1 MEILQRPTHQEVCD
15 LVQAITGSFES
26 ISCDLDASFANKI
39 TGKTNSRFE
48 SPVIMALRV
57 YQDIVDAYFWSHMLD
72 CSGCGRENRD
82 HGNFWGQYYV
92 YSEMGCTKKKID
104 SEWPE
109 GTQDKAKEFLDHRKD
124 YEAIFPHI
132 CELYA
137 SGVSYE
143 EARESAEKAAKT
155 QVAT

>member
-1 MEILQRPTHQEVCD
+1 
-15 LVQAITGSFES
+15 
-26 ISCDLDASFANKI
+26 
-39 TGKTNSRFE
+39 
-48 SPVIMALRV
+48 
-57 YQDIVDAYFWSHMLD
+57 
-72 CSGCGRENRD
+72 
-82 HGNFWGQYYV
+82 
-92 YSEMGCTKKKID
+92 MGCTKKKID

-137 SGVSYE
+137 SGMSYE

-155 QVAT
+155 QVKT